1 MLTYWSR
8 TDSLPKAAIGSVF
21 HLVRGAIATLIER
34 FRGDAAIFALASV
47 GFLITL
53 AYGAY
58 LAPDWDPVRD
68 DQQEYLALARG
79 IAATGEYTR
88 ATGAEAFVPEP
99 LRLPG
104 YPLFIAPLCA
114 RGCSMWGITFV
125 QAILVA
131 VLIVVVAKYAGSMIG
146 RRGGLIA
153 GGLVALNPSFAF
165 FGAHALSDVLG
176 TLMMVG
182 SVAAAALLIPSRRSG
197 GLFAGLLFAA
207 SVLTR
212 PLFVV
217 ALPVTMLAVALR
229 HGFRRSAAPLALLMI
244 VFALAVAP
252 YISYT
257 ESNFGRP
264 VVGSSGTQLWMAYF
278 EVRGPLDPMEL
289 EQEASGRAALARFT
303 AISDRAAQSRGW
315 IALDDELRA
324 RALTLIAHD
333 PWGFAAR
340 GVLRSA
346 ILWTGDVPL
355 RAEHITST
363 VAALWRVG
371 GLSWFLIGF
380 LGAVFMIRRGDPL
393 TALPL
398 LVILATWAVSYPL
411 WAEGRY
417 SLPAQPFVAIGLAAM
432 LARLRKPTGAASL
445 ADIRRTNRPEVIRE
459 G

>member
-1 MLTYWSR
+1 M
-8 TDSLPKAAIGSVF
+8 
-21 HLVRGAIATLIER
+21 IER
-34 FRGDAAIFALASV
+34 IRGDAAILAFAGV
-47 GFLITL
+47 GFLLTL

-58 LAPDWDPVRD
+58 LAPDWDPIRD

-79 IAATGEYTR
+79 IVATGEYTR
-88 ATGAEAFVPEP
+88 ATGTESFVPEP

-104 YPLFIAPLCA
+104 YPIFIAPLCV

-131 VLIVVVAKYAGSMIG
+131 ILVVIVAKFAATLIG
-146 RRGGLIA
+146 KRGGVIA
-153 GGLVALNPSFAF
+153 GGMVALNPSFAF

-176 TLMMVG
+176 TVLMVG
-182 SVAAAALLIPSRRSG
+182 SVAAAAMLIPSRRAG
-197 GLFAGLLFAA
+197 GLFAGVLFAG

-229 HGFRRSAAPLALLMI
+229 HGLRRTAAPLALLVI

-252 YISYT
+252 YVAYT
-257 ESNFGRP
+257 ESAFGRP
-264 VVGSSGTQLWMAYF
+264 LVGSSGTQLWMAYF
-278 EVRGPLDPMEL
+278 EVRGSLDAMERD
-289 EQEASGRAALARFT
+289 QEAAGRAALARFA
-303 AISDRAAQSRGW
+303 AISDRAEQSRAW
-315 IALDDELRA
+315 IVLDDELRA
-324 RALTLIAHD
+324 RAVTLIAHD

-346 ILWTGDVPL
+346 VLWTGDVPL
-355 RAEHITST
+355 RAEHITPT
-363 VAALWRVG
+363 TAALWRVG
-371 GLSWFLIGF
+371 GLTWFLVGF
-380 LGAVFMIRRGDPL
+380 LGAVFMVRRGDPL

-432 LARLRKPTGAASL
+432 LVRLRSPAPRGAANRAVL
-445 ADIRRTNRPEVIRE
+445 AR
-459 G
+459 

>member
-1 MLTYWSR
+1 MTER
-8 TDSLPKAAIGSVF
+8 
-21 HLVRGAIATLIER
+21 VRA
-34 FRGDAAIFALASV
+34 DAAILAFAAV
-47 GFLITL
+47 GFLLTL

-58 LAPDWDPVRD
+58 LAPDWDPIRD
-68 DQQEYLALARG
+68 DQKEYLALARG
-79 IAATGEYTR
+79 IVERGEYTR
-88 ATGAEAFVPEP
+88 ATGADAFAPEP

-104 YPLFIAPLCA
+104 YPLFIAPLCL

-131 VLIVVVAKYAGSMIG
+131 VLVIIVAKFATTLIG
-146 RRGGLIA
+146 RRGGVIA

-176 TLMMVG
+176 TVFMVG
-182 SVAAAALLIPSRRSG
+182 SVAAAAMLIPARRSG
-197 GLFAGLLFAA
+197 GIFAGLLFAA

-217 ALPVTMLAVALR
+217 ALPVTMLAVGLR
-229 HGFRRSAAPLALLMI
+229 HGLRRTAAPLALLVI
-244 VFALAVAP
+244 VFALGVAP
-252 YISYT
+252 YVAYT
-257 ESNFGRP
+257 ESAFGRP

-278 EVRGPLDPMEL
+278 EVRGSLDPFER
-289 EQEASGRAALARFT
+289 EQEAAGRAALARFT
-303 AISDRAAQSRGW
+303 AISDRLEQSNGW

-324 RALTLIAHD
+324 RAMTLIAHD

-346 ILWTGDVPL
+346 VLWTGDVPL
-355 RAEHITST
+355 RVEDINTTTAT
-363 VAALWRVG
+363 LWRVG
-371 GLSWFLIGF
+371 GLTWFLVGF
-380 LGAVFMIRRGDPL
+380 LGAILMIRRSDPL

-417 SLPAQPFVAIGLAAM
+417 SLPAQPFVAIGLAGIAI
-432 LARLRKPTGAASL
+432 RLRRQASAPAL
-445 ADIRRTNRPEVIRE
+445 TPAGIPPHARSQA
-459 G
+459 

>member
-1 MLTYWSR
+1 MR
-8 TDSLPKAAIGSVF
+8 RAVA
-21 HLVRGAIATLIER
+21 LVVER
-34 FRGDAAIFALASV
+34 IRGDAAILAFAGV
-47 GFLITL
+47 GFLLTL
-53 AYGAY
+53 AYGGY
-58 LAPDWDPVRD
+58 LAPDWDPIRD

-79 IAATGEYTR
+79 IVATGEYTR
-88 ATGAEAFVPEP
+88 ATGTESFVPEP

-104 YPLFIAPLCA
+104 YPIFIAPLCV

-131 VLIVVVAKYAGSMIG
+131 ILVVIVAKFAATLIG
-146 RRGGLIA
+146 KRGGVIA
-153 GGLVALNPSFAF
+153 GGMVALNPSFAF

-176 TLMMVG
+176 TVLMVG
-182 SVAAAALLIPSRRSG
+182 SVAAAAMLIPSRRAG
-197 GLFAGLLFAA
+197 GLFAGVLFAG

-229 HGFRRSAAPLALLMI
+229 HGLRRTAAPLALLVI

-252 YISYT
+252 YVAYT
-257 ESNFGRP
+257 ESAFGRP
-264 VVGSSGTQLWMAYF
+264 LVGSSGTQLWMAYF
-278 EVRGPLDPMEL
+278 EVRGSLDAMERD
-289 EQEASGRAALARFT
+289 QEAAGRAALARFA
-303 AISDRAAQSRGW
+303 AISDRAEQSRAW
-315 IALDDELRA
+315 IVLDDELRA
-324 RALTLIAHD
+324 RAVTLIAHD

-346 ILWTGDVPL
+346 VLWTGDVPL
-355 RAEHITST
+355 RAEHITPT
-363 VAALWRVG
+363 TAALWRVG
-371 GLSWFLIGF
+371 GLTWFLVGF
-380 LGAVFMIRRGDPL
+380 LGAVFMVRRGDPL

-432 LARLRKPTGAASL
+432 LVRLRSPAPRGAANRAVL
-445 ADIRRTNRPEVIRE
+445 AR
-459 G
+459 

>member
-1 MLTYWSR
+1 
-8 TDSLPKAAIGSVF
+8 V
-21 HLVRGAIATLIER
+21 IER
-34 FRGDAAIFALASV
+34 IRGDAAILAFAGV
-47 GFLITL
+47 GFLLTL

-58 LAPDWDPVRD
+58 LAPDWDPIRD

-79 IAATGEYTR
+79 IVATGEYTR
-88 ATGAEAFVPEP
+88 ATGTESFVPEP

-104 YPLFIAPLCA
+104 YPIFIAPLCV

-131 VLIVVVAKYAGSMIG
+131 ILVVIVAKFAATLIG
-146 RRGGLIA
+146 KRGGVIA
-153 GGLVALNPSFAF
+153 GGMVALNPSFAF

-176 TLMMVG
+176 TVLMVG
-182 SVAAAALLIPSRRSG
+182 SVAAAAMLIPSRRAG
-197 GLFAGLLFAA
+197 GLFAGVLFAG

-229 HGFRRSAAPLALLMI
+229 HGLRRTAAPLALLVI

-252 YISYT
+252 YVAYT
-257 ESNFGRP
+257 ESAFGRP
-264 VVGSSGTQLWMAYF
+264 LVGSSGTQLWMAYF
-278 EVRGPLDPMEL
+278 EVRGSLDAMERD
-289 EQEASGRAALARFT
+289 QEAAGRAALARFA
-303 AISDRAAQSRGW
+303 AISDRAEQSRAW
-315 IALDDELRA
+315 IVLDDELRA
-324 RALTLIAHD
+324 RAVTLIAHD

-346 ILWTGDVPL
+346 VLWTGDVPL
-355 RAEHITST
+355 RAEHITPT
-363 VAALWRVG
+363 TAALWRVG
-371 GLSWFLIGF
+371 GLTWFLVGF
-380 LGAVFMIRRGDPL
+380 LGAVFMVRRGDPL

-432 LARLRKPTGAASL
+432 LVRLRSPAPRGAANRAVL
-445 ADIRRTNRPEVIRE
+445 AR
-459 G
+459 

>member
-1 MLTYWSR
+1 MR
-8 TDSLPKAAIGSVF
+8 RAVA
-21 HLVRGAIATLIER
+21 LVIER
-34 FRGDAAIFALASV
+34 IRGDAAILAFAAV
-47 GFLITL
+47 GFLLTL

-58 LAPDWDPVRD
+58 LAPDWDPIRD

-79 IAATGEYTR
+79 IVATGEYTR
-88 ATGAEAFVPEP
+88 ATGTEAFVPEP

-104 YPLFIAPLCA
+104 YPIFIAPLCV

-125 QAILVA
+125 QAI
-131 VLIVVVAKYAGSMIG
+131 VVAILVVIVAKFAATLIG
-146 RRGGLIA
+146 KRGGVIA
-153 GGLVALNPSFAF
+153 GGMVALNPSFAF

-176 TLMMVG
+176 TVLMVG
-182 SVAAAALLIPSRRSG
+182 SVAAAAMLIPSRRAG
-197 GLFAGLLFAA
+197 GLFAGVLFAG

-229 HGFRRSAAPLALLMI
+229 HGLRRTAAPLALLVI

-252 YISYT
+252 YVAYT
-257 ESNFGRP
+257 ESAFGRP
-264 VVGSSGTQLWMAYF
+264 LVGSSGTQLWMAYF
-278 EVRGPLDPMEL
+278 EVRGSLDAMERD
-289 EQEASGRAALARFT
+289 QEAAGRAALARFA
-303 AISDRAAQSRGW
+303 AISDRAEQSRAW
-315 IALDDELRA
+315 IVLDDELRA
-324 RALTLIAHD
+324 RAVTLIAHD

-346 ILWTGDVPL
+346 VLWTGDVPL
-355 RAEHITST
+355 RAEHITPT
-363 VAALWRVG
+363 TAALWRVG
-371 GLSWFLIGF
+371 GLTWFLVGF
-380 LGAVFMIRRGDPL
+380 LGAVFMVRRGDPL

-432 LARLRKPTGAASL
+432 LVRLRSPAPRGAANRAVL
-445 ADIRRTNRPEVIRE
+445 AR
-459 G
+459 

>member
-1 MLTYWSR
+1 VRR
-8 TDSLPKAAIGSVF
+8 T
-21 HLVRGAIATLIER
+21 LVWMVDRIRA
-34 FRGDAAIFALASV
+34 DAVIFAFASV
-47 GFLITL
+47 GFLLTL

-68 DQQEYLALARG
+68 DQKEYLALARG
-79 IAATGEYTR
+79 IVERGEYTR
-88 ATGAEAFVPEP
+88 AIGTDAFAPEP

-104 YPLFIAPLCA
+104 YPLFIAPLCV

-125 QAILVA
+125 QAVLVAILV
-131 VLIVVVAKYAGSMIG
+131 VLVAKFATALIG

-176 TLMMVG
+176 TLLMVG
-182 SVAAAALLIPSRRSG
+182 SVAAAAMLIPARKSG
-197 GLFAGLLFAA
+197 GFLAGLLFAA
-207 SVLTR
+207 SALTR

-217 ALPVTMLAVALR
+217 ALPVTMIAVALR
-229 HGFRRSAAPLALLMI
+229 HGLGRTAAPLALLVI
-244 VFALAVAP
+244 SFAFAVAP
-252 YISYT
+252 YVAYT
-257 ESNFGRP
+257 ESAFGRP

-278 EVRGPLDPMEL
+278 EVRGELDATER
-289 EQEASGRAALARFT
+289 EQEAAGRAALARFT
-303 AISDRAAQSRGW
+303 AISDRVEQSRGW

-346 ILWTGDVPL
+346 VLWTGDVPL

-363 VAALWRVG
+363 IAALWRVG
-371 GLSWFLIGF
+371 GLTWFLVGL
-380 LGAVFMIRRGDPL
+380 LGGVFMVRRNDPL

-417 SLPAQPFVAIGLAAM
+417 SLPAQPFVAIGIAAM
-432 LARLRKPTGAASL
+432 LIRLR
-445 ADIRRTNRPEVIRE
+445 RPAPRGVSSRARIVQIAPK
-459 G
+459 

>member
-1 MLTYWSR
+1 MRRALLWTVDR
-8 TDSLPKAAIGSVF
+8 VRADAVIFVF
-21 HLVRGAIATLIER
+21 AG
-34 FRGDAAIFALASV
+34 V
-47 GFLITL
+47 GFLLTL

-68 DQQEYLALARG
+68 DQKEYLALAGG
-79 IAATGEYTR
+79 IVERGEYTR
-88 ATGAEAFVPEP
+88 AVGADAFAPEP

-104 YPLFIAPLCA
+104 YPLFIAPLCV

-131 VLIVVVAKYAGSMIG
+131 VLVVLVAKFATALIG
-146 RRGGLIA
+146 RRGGVIA

-176 TLMMVG
+176 TVLMVG
-182 SVAAAALLIPSRRSG
+182 SVAAAAMLIPARKSG

-229 HGFRRSAAPLALLMI
+229 HGLRRTAAPLALLVI
-244 VFALAVAP
+244 AFAFAVAP
-252 YISYT
+252 YVAYT
-257 ESNFGRP
+257 ESAFGRP

-278 EVRGPLDPMEL
+278 EVRGELDATER
-289 EQEASGRAALARFT
+289 EQEAAGRAALARFA
-303 AISDRAAQSRGW
+303 AISDRVEQSRGW

-346 ILWTGDVPL
+346 VLWTGDVPL
-355 RAEHITST
+355 RAEHITAT
-363 VAALWRVG
+363 TAALWRVA
-371 GLSWFLIGF
+371 GLTWFLVGF
-380 LGAVFMIRRGDPL
+380 LGAVFMIRRADPL

-432 LARLRKPTGAASL
+432 LVRLRKPMPRAEPSQARIVQI
-445 ADIRRTNRPEVIRE
+445 APK
-459 G
+459 

>member
-1 MLTYWSR
+1 MGR
-8 TDSLPKAAIGSVF
+8 AVA
-21 HLVRGAIATLIER
+21 LVIER
-34 FRGDAAIFALASV
+34 IRGDATILAFAGV
-47 GFLITL
+47 GFLLTL

-58 LAPDWDPVRD
+58 LAPDWDPIRD

-79 IAATGEYTR
+79 IVATGEYTR
-88 ATGAEAFVPEP
+88 ATGTESFVPEP

-104 YPLFIAPLCA
+104 YPIFIAPLCV

-131 VLIVVVAKYAGSMIG
+131 ILVVIVAKFAATLIG
-146 RRGGLIA
+146 KRGGVIA
-153 GGLVALNPSFAF
+153 GGMVALNPSFAF

-176 TLMMVG
+176 TVLMVG
-182 SVAAAALLIPSRRSG
+182 SVAAAAMLIPSRRAG
-197 GLFAGLLFAA
+197 GLFAGVLFAG

-229 HGFRRSAAPLALLMI
+229 HGLRRTAAPLALLVI

-252 YISYT
+252 YVAYT
-257 ESNFGRP
+257 ESAFGRP
-264 VVGSSGTQLWMAYF
+264 LVGSSGTQLWMAYF
-278 EVRGPLDPMEL
+278 EVRGSLDAMERD
-289 EQEASGRAALARFT
+289 QEAAGRAALARFA
-303 AISDRAAQSRGW
+303 AISDRAEQSRAW
-315 IALDDELRA
+315 IVLDDELRA
-324 RALTLIAHD
+324 RAVMLIAHD

-346 ILWTGDVPL
+346 VLWTGDVPL
-355 RAEHITST
+355 RAEHITPT
-363 VAALWRVG
+363 TAALWRVG
-371 GLSWFLIGF
+371 GLTWFLVGF
-380 LGAVFMIRRGDPL
+380 LGAVFMVRRGDPL

-432 LARLRKPTGAASL
+432 LVRLRSPAPRGAANRAVL
-445 ADIRRTNRPEVIRE
+445 AR
-459 G
+459 